1 MIQLLPFF
9 AGFITIL
16 FGIAFVLALKQMDKL
31 NK

>member
-16 FGIAFVLALKQMDKL
+16 FGVAFVLALKKMGEIK
-31 NK
+31 

>member
-16 FGIAFVLALKQMDKL
+16 FGVAFVLALKKMGELK
-31 NK
+31 